1 MHTWIFAGKNSL
13 GIKYSVITYM
23 SVSACVCAL
32 RSVCKLSNQ
41 AASMCFLKPHAYYYI
56 HTVARFLTRGV
67 VFSQTSKFVNPEV
80 RKTLYW
86 RVNWNRCFGLT
97 NPEFCLPS
105 LLSLKQVL
113 GTGRRCLPHYLFIV
127 KNEHKLI
134 QFNLLSPNAHRYGG
148 KRQEIG

>member
-41 AASMCFLKPHAYYYI
+41 AAGMCFLKPHACYYI

-67 VFSQTSKFVNPEV
+67 AFSQTSKFVNPEM
-80 RKTLYW
+80 RKTL
-86 RVNWNRCFGLT
+86 L
-97 NPEFCLPS
+97 ESLLKPS

-113 GTGRRCLPHYLFIV
+113 DIGHCCLPHYLFIV
-127 KNEHKLI
+127 ETEHKFI